1 MTPGSAD
8 TRPPR
13 VLSIAGTDPTGGAGI
28 QADLKTIA
36 AFGGY
41 GMAVVTALVAQN
53 TLGVRS
59 VHPSPAAFLRDQLEA
74 VGDDVQID
82 AIKIGMLHSQRL
94 IAVVDDWLGQRTGD
108 VVILDPVMVATS
120 GDRLLDAAAED
131 AVRALCRRADL
142 VTPNLPELAVLVDE
156 PVATSWGA
164 AVAQARRLA
173 EASGARV
180 LLKGGHLAGDACPD
194 ALVSAAGV
202 VGQIDGARVASTNT
216 HGTGCSLSSAM
227 ATLRAA
233 GWEWTAALARAK
245 AWLTGA
251 IAAGAALEVGRGN
264 GPIDHLHELRPA
276 LDHLHELRPALD
288 LRPAVTTE
296 AAAAPS
302 TWTERAWTDAA
313 PVRAAVDACAL
324 VDGLRTGDLDAR
336 WFAWYLAQDAL
347 YLGEYARVLARASAL
362 APRAE
367 EQVFWAEAA
376 ASAIAVEAELHRSHV
391 DETAPDAAPTTLAYT
406 DHLHAASVRGS
417 YGELVAALL
426 PCFWLYADLGERFAD
441 ANHDAHPYRDWLA
454 TYADP
459 AFAASTRRAIAVV
472 DHAASEASPTERE
485 RMRVAFARSMGHELA
500 FFEAP
505 VRAADAHDDAD
516 AGGVRARGLV

>member
-1 MTPGSAD
+1 MTPGDAAI
-8 TRPPR
+8 RPPR

-41 GMAVVTALVAQN
+41 GMAAVTALVAQN

-59 VHPSPAAFLRDQLEA
+59 VHPSPAVFLRDQLDA

-82 AIKIGMLHSQRL
+82 AIKIGMLHSQPL

-142 VTPNLPELAVLVDE
+142 VTPNLPELAVLVGE
-156 PVATSWGA
+156 PVATTWDA

-180 LLKGGHLAGDACPD
+180 LLKGGHLAGGACPD
-194 ALVSAAGV
+194 ALVTAAGV
-202 VGQIDGARVASTNT
+202 AAQIEGRRVASTNT

-233 GWEWTAALARAK
+233 GWDWTAALARAK

-276 LDHLHELRPALD
+276 LDLRPATTAE
-288 LRPAVTTE
+288 PAAT
-296 AAAAPS
+296 PP

-324 VDGLRTGDLDAR
+324 VDGLRTGDLDPR

-376 ASAIAVEAELHRSHV
+376 ASAIAVEAELHRSHAG
-391 DETAPDAAPTTLAYT
+391 ETAPDAAPATLAYT

-441 ANHDAHPYRDWLA
+441 ANHDTHPYRDWLA

-459 AFAASTRRAIAVV
+459 AFAASTRRAIALV
-472 DHAASEASPTERE
+472 DRAASEASPSERE
-485 RMRVAFARSMGHELA
+485 RMRVAFARSMAHELV

-505 VRAADAHDDAD
+505 ARAGDADDAADVD